1 MDLSITLFLHFA
13 IMRLTVY
20 STFNVKHT
28 VFSSTWVNVL
38 SHFKPWKKQT
48 LPGGQGQ
55 EHLLP
60 RDTSVGTRCRD
71 EHCCCGRSLVGPD
84 GHLNYPV
91 WGADLWIHFET
102 IFTIWT
108 LSVRQRSFSLQL
120 PSRFTPTAT
129 SRSSRNVSARGF
141 ISPRYP
147 SFCQSRCFY
156 LCVSFLFSNGRY
168 LILEWSSSFGAGVS
182 DRTEWGGGGKG
193 EGRLNPRR
201 PAPDSGHKPVRVYI
215 SPPPLSSGK
224 LARLMLWQRDGGAD
238 GVSRWPVDSAV
249 VALARHSVASDRSPG
264 FMSRVKLLQAW
275 GPGPVSSSLGHLVI
289 CLSNTV
295 SLHRTAF
302 PISLVFM
309 FHFIQLKCKD
319 FCWGSFCFEVT

>member
-141 ISPRYP
+141 ISP
-147 SFCQSRCFY
+147 
-156 LCVSFLFSNGRY
+156 
-168 LILEWSSSFGAGVS
+168 
-182 DRTEWGGGGKG
+182 
-193 EGRLNPRR
+193 
-201 PAPDSGHKPVRVYI
+201 
-215 SPPPLSSGK
+215 PLSVILSEQVFLSLRFFSFFKRQISHFRMK
-224 LARLMLWQRDGGAD
+224 LFIWARR
-238 GVSRWPVDSAV
+238 
-249 VALARHSVASDRSPG
+249 
-264 FMSRVKLLQAW
+264 
-275 GPGPVSSSLGHLVI
+275 
-289 CLSNTV
+289 
-295 SLHRTAF
+295 
-302 PISLVFM
+302 
-309 FHFIQLKCKD
+309 
-319 FCWGSFCFEVT
+319 